1 MPVGTLLS
9 ALVTISDAA
18 TSPVAKSLTREYH
31 IYCIVI
37 FQTDWY

>member
-9 ALVTISDAA
+9 VGVTTSDVA
-18 TSPVAKSLTREYH
+18 TSPVAKFLTREYH
-31 IYCIVI
+31 VYCIVI